1 MRVDR
6 YKKGELAKIA
16 HPVTQPPAPPQPLPR
31 LRTSQ
36 LAFGLGGLLIVLVV
50 VATVGS
56 ILLLRRRE
64 VELWRKQMSSHSLV
78 LAEHAF
84 QNMATAHL
92 ALDGIAERVEAAQ
105 VETPADLRRRF
116 SGEDSFHMLRERTAG
131 MPQVDVATIVA
142 DNGDVINFTRSYPA
156 PAINLG
162 DRDYFQARLKDPNLG
177 QFISVPVRNK
187 GNGKWVFYISH
198 RLQNRQGQFLG
209 LVLVGFSVDV
219 FTDFYQRFGSN
230 LGEGTSITLYRDDF
244 TLLTRWPRVE
254 EQIGQK
260 NLVGT
265 VYTTVGIQGRKEG
278 TTYSNDKRMVDG
290 HAVARL
296 GAARVVERFPLIV
309 NITLTE
315 GFFLANW
322 RHLAQLIVGVA
333 ICSLLFILAAMA
345 VLLRA
350 IRQREADMTQTLELK
365 QAAEAANAAK
375 SSFLATMSHEIRTPM
390 NGVLGMSELLLHTPL
405 TPEQDE
411 YVQTVLGSGRH
422 LLAIIDEILDFS
434 KIEAEKMQLESVPF
448 DPGALVADLAALYA
462 ENCRKK
468 GLQLET
474 WLDPELPP
482 WVLGDP
488 GRLRQVLS
496 NFISNAIKFTES
508 GTVAISATRI
518 LGARLRLAVKD
529 SGIGITAEDRS
540 KLFSPFVQADGTITR
555 RYGGTGLGLAIS
567 RGLVE
572 LMGGQIGVESLA
584 GKGSEFFLEA
594 EFQPTAAP
602 LAKPSP
608 IESPAAQL
616 ASPAR
621 RIHILLAEDNPVN
634 QKLAGALLTKL
645 GCTFV
650 LASNGLEAVQAVTKG
665 HYDLVLMDC
674 MMPELDGYEA
684 TRRIRQ
690 RELEWG
696 LPRLPIL
703 ALTANATSEDVAKC
717 QASGMDDFLSKPY
730 TTKALREK
738 IDLWS
743 GSAADPTQHT

>member
-1 MRVDR
+1 
-6 YKKGELAKIA
+6 
-16 HPVTQPPAPPQPLPR
+16 
-31 LRTSQ
+31 
-36 LAFGLGGLLIVLVV
+36 
-50 VATVGS
+50 
-56 ILLLRRRE
+56 
-64 VELWRKQMSSHSLV
+64 
-78 LAEHAF
+78 
-84 QNMATAHL
+84 
-92 ALDGIAERVEAAQ
+92 
-105 VETPADLRRRF
+105 
-116 SGEDSFHMLRERTAG
+116 

-333 ICSLLFILAAMA
+333 ICSLLFILAAMT

-448 DPGALVADLAALYA
+448 DPGALVADLAALYV

-529 SGIGITAEDRS
+529 SGIGITAEDRA

>member
-1 MRVDR
+1 
-6 YKKGELAKIA
+6 
-16 HPVTQPPAPPQPLPR
+16 
-31 LRTSQ
+31 
-36 LAFGLGGLLIVLVV
+36 
-50 VATVGS
+50 
-56 ILLLRRRE
+56 
-64 VELWRKQMSSHSLV
+64 
-78 LAEHAF
+78 
-84 QNMATAHL
+84 
-92 ALDGIAERVEAAQ
+92 
-105 VETPADLRRRF
+105 
-116 SGEDSFHMLRERTAG
+116 
-131 MPQVDVATIVA
+131 
-142 DNGDVINFTRSYPA
+142 
-156 PAINLG
+156 
-162 DRDYFQARLKDPNLG
+162 
-177 QFISVPVRNK
+177 
-187 GNGKWVFYISH
+187 
-198 RLQNRQGQFLG
+198 
-209 LVLVGFSVDV
+209 
-219 FTDFYQRFGSN
+219 
-230 LGEGTSITLYRDDF
+230 
-244 TLLTRWPRVE
+244 
-254 EQIGQK
+254 
-260 NLVGT
+260 
-265 VYTTVGIQGRKEG
+265 
-278 TTYSNDKRMVDG
+278 
-290 HAVARL
+290 
-296 GAARVVERFPLIV
+296 
-309 NITLTE
+309 
-315 GFFLANW
+315 
-322 RHLAQLIVGVA
+322 
-333 ICSLLFILAAMA
+333 
-345 VLLRA
+345 
-350 IRQREADMTQTLELK
+350 
-365 QAAEAANAAK
+365 
-375 SSFLATMSHEIRTPM
+375 
-390 NGVLGMSELLLHTPL
+390 
-405 TPEQDE
+405 
-411 YVQTVLGSGRH
+411 VQTVLGSGRH

-448 DPGALVADLAALYA
+448 DPGALVADLAALYV

-529 SGIGITAEDRS
+529 SGIGITAEDRA